1 MAGPGDSGQEGQQ
14 EEPGQEVVSAP
25 FDMALRLLQE
35 VLLKFQ

>member
-1 MAGPGDSGQEGQQ
+1 MAGPGDSGQAGQQ